1 MGFLRFGKFA
11 FLQQIV
17 NSAAYGCFIAIQ
29 RGSNLYSKKPKKSTI
44 AVCIV
49 KNNKSG

>member
-29 RGSNLYSKKPKKSTI
+29 RGSNLFLRVTRHP
-44 AVCIV
+44 VCLAF
-49 KNNKSG
+49 